1 MIERHAW
8 RHYLGR
14 VFATA
19 TSIALRLPVYDT
31 QCGAKLFRVS
41 DRLAELFR
49 SPFIARWIFDVELIA
64 RMIRQRR
71 SRGLPDAGTA
81 IYECPL
87 RGWRDV
93 PGSKLK
99 PRDFARGAVGLA
111 SIYWTYLRRG
121 APELAAPAPAALPV
135 APHGTYDGGGA
146 V

>member
-1 MIERHAW
+1 EAIADLRAVLEEMPTVDVVMGARVKLLGRMIERHAW

-81 IYECPL
+81 IYEFPL
-87 RGWRDV
+87 LEWRDV

-99 PRDFARGAVGLA
+99 PRDFARAAFDLA
-111 SIYWTYLRRG
+111 SI
-121 APELAAPAPAALPV
+121 
-135 APHGTYDGGGA
+135 
-146 V
+146 